1 MTTVDDNVVA
11 IETDLIQE
19 RAADP
24 QEERNLDAQ
33 QAEFGEVLGKVIARI
48 QNKLRLTQ
56 SDMSQ
61 LIGLSQPTISQ
72 LSRGR
77 RGVPSNPHAVR
88 AIKRLDELA
97 AAATDTPESDREV
110 GEALNQLSSE
120 ASAFSRGGTRP
131 RRSRLESKQYG
142 VNGAADAVDS
152 TTIAKYVYRS
162 LTYLASPSELAELA
176 DLARGVAPGLAPVL
190 GKAAGVSARA
200 FVEQFGQGKRV
211 VDL

>member
-1 MTTVDDNVVA
+1 MTTVDENVV
-11 IETDLIQE
+11 IETNLIQD
-19 RAADP
+19 RTADP

-48 QNKLRLTQ
+48 QTKLHLTQ

-97 AAATDTPESDREV
+97 SQATETPESDREI
-110 GEALNQLSSE
+110 GEVLNQLTSE
-120 ASAFSRGGTRP
+120 AATFSRGGTRP
-131 RRSRLESKQYG
+131 RRSRLEVKPYG
-142 VNGAADAVDS
+142 MNGTADAADPGA
-152 TTIAKYVYRS
+152 IAKYVYRS
-162 LTYLASPSELAELA
+162 LTYLASPKELEALA
-176 DLARGVAPGLAPVL
+176 QMAQTAAPGLAPVL
-190 GKAAGVSARA
+190 EKAAAASARQ
-200 FVEQFGQGKRV
+200 FVEQFGQDKRL